1 MTAARKLQ
9 YAPTEAQVLREEIYE
24 IGRQIDRRLGN
35 RPGTAER
42 GIYFWLWPPD
52 SLTDLGVL
60 AQLHGDGIEFLHD
73 LTITPKETSKS

>member
-9 YAPTEAQVLREEIYE
+9 HAPTAPQVLREEIYQ

-52 SLTDLGVL
+52 SLNDLGVL
-60 AQLHGDGIEFLHD
+60 ARLHADAIEFLHD
-73 LTITPKETSKS
+73 LTTTPKETP